1 MIAQTPY
8 QNMIYSQPQMAYT
21 PQMYN
26 PWTTR
31 PQSQAQPMPVEQ
43 PQQVQQVMQPQV
55 KPLTGKVVQ
64 TLEAITANDVPMD
77 GTAAFFPKQDLSE
90 IYVKGWNADGTIKT
104 IVYKP
109 YTDPKD
115 NQTVNSMANTEN
127 AKFTLSDESTQ
138 LFLNKFEELSE
149 KIGQLED
156 RFDKSLGTQ
165 RKSSRTQSKGGD
177 EE

>member
-31 PQSQAQPMPVEQ
+31 PQSQVQPMPVEQ
-43 PQQVQQVMQPQV
+43 PQQVMQPQV

-77 GTAAFFPKQDLSE
+77 GTAAFSLNKICPRFMLK
-90 IYVKGWNADGTIKT
+90 DGTQKGKLKQSCI
-104 IVYKP
+104 
-109 YTDPKD
+109 
-115 NQTVNSMANTEN
+115 SLLE
-127 AKFTLSDESTQ
+127 TQ
-138 LFLNKFEELSE
+138 NRHR
-149 KIGQLED
+149 Q
-156 RFDKSLGTQ
+156 
-165 RKSSRTQSKGGD
+165 
-177 EE
+177 

>member
-26 PWTTR
+26 PWTSR
-31 PQSQAQPMPVEQ
+31 PQSQIQSMQVEQ
-43 PQQVQQVMQPQV
+43 PQMQPQPQV

-90 IYVKGWNADGTIKT
+90 IYVKGWNAEGQIET

-109 YTDPKD
+109 VRDTKPT
-115 NQTVNSMANTEN
+115 QAVNNTFDAE
-127 AKFTLSDESTQ
+127 KFKID
-138 LFLNKFEELSE
+138 LSE
-149 KIGQLED
+149 SVTEGITARLDNLYSKIEEIESKLT
-156 RFDKSLGTQ
+156 SSQ
-165 RKSSRTQSKGGD
+165 RKNSQSQSKGGD

>member
-31 PQSQAQPMPVEQ
+31 PQSQVQPMPVEQ
-43 PQQVQQVMQPQV
+43 PQQVMQPQV

-77 GTAAFFPKQDLSE
+77 GTGGKLLQ
-90 IYVKGWNADGTIKT
+90 VVNACH
-104 IVYKP
+104 V
-109 YTDPKD
+109 
-115 NQTVNSMANTEN
+115 
-127 AKFTLSDESTQ
+127 
-138 LFLNKFEELSE
+138 ELSR
-149 KIGQLED
+149 LL
-156 RFDKSLGTQ
+156 SLCYG
-165 RKSSRTQSKGGD
+165 
-177 EE
+177 

>member
-31 PQSQAQPMPVEQ
+31 PQSQVQPMPIEQ
-43 PQQVQQVMQPQV
+43 PQQVMQPQV

-90 IYVKGWNADGTIKT
+90 IYVKGWNAEGQIET

-109 YTDPKD
+109 VRDTKPT
-115 NQTVNSMANTEN
+115 QEVNNTFDAE
-127 AKFTLSDESTQ
+127 KFKID
-138 LFLNKFEELSE
+138 LSE
-149 KIGQLED
+149 SVTEGITARLDNLYSKIEEIESKLT
-156 RFDKSLGTQ
+156 SSQ
-165 RKSSRTQSKGGD
+165 RKNSRSQSKGGD

>member
-31 PQSQAQPMPVEQ
+31 LQSQVQPMPVEQ

-90 IYVKGWNADGTIKT
+90 IYVKGWNAEGQIET

-109 YTDPKD
+109 VRDTKPT
-115 NQTVNSMANTEN
+115 QAVNNTFDAE
-127 AKFTLSDESTQ
+127 KFKID
-138 LFLNKFEELSE
+138 LSE
-149 KIGQLED
+149 SVTEGITARLDNLYSKIEEIESKLT
-156 RFDKSLGTQ
+156 SSQ
-165 RKSSRTQSKGGD
+165 RKNSRSQSKGGD

>member
-31 PQSQAQPMPVEQ
+31 PQSQVQPMPVEQ
-43 PQQVQQVMQPQV
+43 PQQVMQPQV

-90 IYVKGWNADGTIKT
+90 MRDLDRMSGRMHYTEPTTATRDSREGKSGMMRRSYIEAKEMHKDKDTTMQELEKYLKGVSEDI
-104 IVYKP
+104 
-109 YTDPKD
+109 TD
-115 NQTVNSMANTEN
+115 VIGSMTPEERSML
-127 AKFTLSDESTQ
+127 KSKMSTLVTK
-138 LFLNKFEELSE
+138 L
-149 KIGQLED
+149 
-156 RFDKSLGTQ
+156 
-165 RKSSRTQSKGGD
+165 
-177 EE
+177 

>member
-31 PQSQAQPMPVEQ
+31 PQSQVQPMPVEQ
-43 PQQVQQVMQPQV
+43 PQQVMQPQV

-90 IYVKGWNADGTIKT
+90 IYVKGWNAEGQIET

-109 YTDPKD
+109 VRDAKTT
-115 NQTVNSMANTEN
+115 QAIEVQNSNLIAVRE
-127 AKFTLSDESTQ
+127 A
-138 LFLNKFEELSE
+138 
-149 KIGQLED
+149 
-156 RFDKSLGTQ
+156 
-165 RKSSRTQSKGGD
+165 
-177 EE
+177 